1 MIGIFSIYVPPYC
14 MPTFAES
21 IGLSSGTGAGL
32 VAGFNAASAV
42 GRIGCGFISDKF
54 GPINVLCTCL
64 ALLGTS
70 MFIIRP
76 FASTLGVV
84 ILFVLISG
92 FMVGGIVSMFPTVVG
107 HLFGSA
113 NMSVTMG
120 MILTSWSFGYTLVS
134 LEITLRREFTL
145 TVLSQG
151 SPVAGYI
158 LKASGGADHGI
169 GPYRPAIYFAGSLA
183 LISTTMVAFV
193 RLLRQRELLA
203 KT

>member
-21 IGLSSGTGAGL
+21 IGLSSSTGAGL

-42 GRIGCGFISDKF
+42 GRITSGFISDKV

-70 MFIIRP
+70 MFVIWP

-92 FMVGGIVSMFPTVVG
+92 FTVGGIVSMFPTVVG

-134 LEITLRREFTL
+134 FDVVAWKRTHTDHLH
-145 TVLSQG
+145 QG

-169 GPYRPAIYFAGSLA
+169 GPYRPAMYFAGSLA

>member
-21 IGLSSGTGAGL
+21 IGLSSSTGAGL

-42 GRIGCGFISDKF
+42 GRITSGFISDKV

-64 ALLGTS
+64 AMLGTS
-70 MFIIRP
+70 MFVIWP

-92 FMVGGIVSMFPTVVG
+92 FTVGGIVSMFPTVVG

-134 LEITLRREFTL
+134 LSIGYKPGITLTIVTR
-145 TVLSQG
+145 V
-151 SPVAGYI
+151 
-158 LKASGGADHGI
+158 H
-169 GPYRPAIYFAGSLA
+169 
-183 LISTTMVAFV
+183 
-193 RLLRQRELLA
+193 LLRATFSKRAEEPTTASDPTDLPCTSPDLWL
-203 KT
+203 